1 MISDAS
7 PLIIF
12 GKINRLELLI
22 KLFGQIEIVE
32 SVYDE
37 VVRKGKELNKPEAL
51 TIEEKI
57 KEGKI
62 VIAKLDK
69 SGKEKSAFLM
79 RAYSKLDNGEA
90 DTIIL
95 ALQKKQKK
103 LLIDERIA
111 RKVAEIQG
119 LLPIGSLGII
129 LLAYEKKLI
138 NEEDTKQIIDIL
150 ISGNFRVGAEVISE
164 FWRIFNRIKG

>member
-1 MISDAS
+1 MQ
-7 PLIIF
+7 
-12 GKINRLELLI
+12 I
-22 KLFGQIEIVE
+22 KFYPYDFEYQVKDGH
-32 SVYDE
+32 VY
-37 VVRKGKELNKPEAL
+37 VYL
-51 TIEEKI
+51 
-57 KEGKI
+57 
-62 VIAKLDK
+62 
-69 SGKEKSAFLM
+69 
-79 RAYSKLDNGEA
+79 YSKLDNGEA

-95 ALQKKQKK
+95 TLQKKQKK

-138 NEEDTKQIIDIL
+138 NDEDTKQIIDIL